1 MARNRQQKEKP
12 RQAAAPRKEA
22 KWIAR
27 SYSTRH
33 EIQFLQ
39 KLGQHREETCKLS
52 HVELLKRYRATMPYR
67 ANWGHIDPDLIR
79 TWLAVMIGDGKH
91 DYSNEG

>member
-1 MARNRQQKEKP
+1 
-12 RQAAAPRKEA
+12 
-22 KWIAR
+22 
-27 SYSTRH
+27 
-33 EIQFLQ
+33 
-39 KLGQHREETCKLS
+39 
-52 HVELLKRYRATMPYR
+52 MPYR